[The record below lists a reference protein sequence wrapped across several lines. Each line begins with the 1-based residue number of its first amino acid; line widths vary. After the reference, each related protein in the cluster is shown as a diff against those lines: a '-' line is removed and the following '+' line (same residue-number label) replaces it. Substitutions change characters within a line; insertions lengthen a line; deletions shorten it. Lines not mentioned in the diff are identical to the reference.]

1 MCVCVCVCARVRVC
15 VRACVCVC
23 VYVYVYVFVFR
34 HVFVGA
40 CIVLL
45 RTLVPVPFGDF
56 RGLITCAERLGQA
69 SFLTVGLYVSM

>member
-1 MCVCVCVCARVRVC
+1 MCVCVCVRACAC
-15 VRACVCVC
+15 VRACLCVC
-23 VYVYVYVFVFR
+23 VYVYVFVFR